1 MSYILDALRRADSE
15 RERGSVPGLHT
26 QPVSIPQADD
36 SPPRGARPWVWL
48 VAGSLLL
55 LLGALAWFLLA
66 RQTLPADRAPLASAS
81 AVPVPAT
88 PTTSTP
94 LAAPTAPATSLSP
107 AASSPALP
115 MPMPMPRPVPSVR
128 KPAPRPAPGV
138 VNAKVP
144 KSSAKLQ
151 AAASA
156 PAGSAP
162 ALAPALAKDA
172 RIYTLNELPDEVRKD
187 LPALQIGGAMYSQT
201 AANRMLIVNGQL
213 FHEGDTL
220 APGLV
225 LEQIKLRSA
234 VLRLKGYRYG
244 ISF

>member
-26 QPVSIPQADD
+26 QSVSMPQADD
-36 SPPRGARPWVWL
+36 STPRGARPWAWL
-48 VAGSLLL
+48 VAGSLPL
-55 LLGALAWFLLA
+55 LLGALAWFLLG
-66 RQTLPADRAPLASAS
+66 RQTLPADRTPLASAS
-81 AVPVPAT
+81 AVPAPVALPTESAT
-88 PTTSTP
+88 P
-94 LAAPTAPATSLSP
+94 LSP
-107 AASSPALP
+107 AASSSALAVP
-115 MPMPMPRPVPSVR
+115 LPKPVPSVR
-128 KPAPRPAPGV
+128 KPALRPAPGV
-138 VNAKVP
+138 VNAKSP
-144 KSSAKLQ
+144 KASAKVQ

-156 PAGSAP
+156 AASA
-162 ALAPALAKDA
+162 ASAPALAKDA

-220 APGLV
+220 APGLT

>member
-15 RERGSVPGLHT
+15 RERERGSVPGLHT
-26 QPVSIPQADD
+26 QSVSMPQADD
-36 SPPRGARPWVWL
+36 STPRGARPWVWL

-55 LLGALAWFLLA
+55 LLGALAWFLLG
-66 RQTLPADRAPLASAS
+66 RQTPPADRMALASAS
-81 AVPVPAT
+81 AVPA
-88 PTTSTP
+88 P
-94 LAAPTAPATSLSP
+94 LALPTASATALSP
-107 AASSPALP
+107 AASSSALAVLLP
-115 MPMPMPRPVPSVR
+115 KPVPSVR
-128 KPAPRPAPGV
+128 KPALRPAAGV
-138 VNAKVP
+138 VNAKGP
-144 KSSAKLQ
+144 KASAKVQ

-156 PAGSAP
+156 AASA
-162 ALAPALAKDA
+162 ASASAPALAKDA

>member
-81 AVPVPAT
+81 AVPVPVPAT
-88 PTTSTP
+88 PTA

-156 PAGSAP
+156 AASA
-162 ALAPALAKDA
+162 ASAPALAKDA

-201 AANRMLIVNGQL
+201 AINRMLIVNGQL

>member
-15 RERGSVPGLHT
+15 RERERGSVPGLHT
-26 QPVSIPQADD
+26 QSVSMPQADD
-36 SPPRGARPWVWL
+36 STPRGARPWVWF

-55 LLGALAWFLLA
+55 LLGALAWFLLG
-66 RQTLPADRAPLASAS
+66 RQTLPANRATLASAS
-81 AVPVPAT
+81 SVPA
-88 PTTSTP
+88 PVA
-94 LAAPTAPATSLSP
+94 LPTASANPLSP
-107 AASSPALP
+107 AASSSALP
-115 MPMPMPRPVPSVR
+115 VPLPKPVPSVR
-128 KPAPRPAPGV
+128 KPALRPAPAV
-138 VNAKVP
+138 VNAKGP
-144 KSSAKLQ
+144 KASAKLQ

-156 PAGSAP
+156 SAGSAP
-162 ALAPALAKDA
+162 ASEKDA

>member
-26 QPVSIPQADD
+26 QPVSLARADD
-36 SPPRGARPWVWL
+36 SPPRGAKRWVWL

-66 RQTLPADRAPLASAS
+66 RQTLPADRMPLASAS

-88 PTTSTP
+88 PTP
-94 LAAPTAPATSLSP
+94 LAPPTAPATSVSP
-107 AASSPALP
+107 AASSPAVPVALP
-115 MPMPMPRPVPSVR
+115 IPVPSVR
-128 KPAPRPAPGV
+128 KPALRTAPAV

-144 KSSAKLQ
+144 KPSAKVQ

-156 PAGSAP
+156 PVASAP
-162 ALAPALAKDA
+162 AFAKDA

-187 LPALQIGGAMYSQT
+187 LPTLLIGGAMYSQT

-220 APGLV
+220 APGLM

>member
-26 QPVSIPQADD
+26 QSVSMPQADD
-36 SPPRGARPWVWL
+36 SPPRGARPWVWF

-55 LLGALAWFLLA
+55 LLGALAWFLLG
-66 RQTLPADRAPLASAS
+66 RQTLPADRMPLASAS
-81 AVPVPAT
+81 AVPVPVALPTASAT
-88 PTTSTP
+88 P
-94 LAAPTAPATSLSP
+94 LSP
-107 AASSPALP
+107 AASSSALAVP
-115 MPMPMPRPVPSVR
+115 LPKPIPSVR
-128 KPAPRPAPGV
+128 KPALRPAPGV
-138 VNAKVP
+138 VNAKGP
-144 KSSAKLQ
+144 KASAKVQ
-151 AAASA
+151 ADASAAAASA
-156 PAGSAP
+156 ASASASAP
-162 ALAPALAKDA
+162 ASAKDA

-220 APGLV
+220 APGLT

>member
-26 QPVSIPQADD
+26 QSVSMPQSDD
-36 SPPRGARPWVWL
+36 STPRGARPWLWL

-55 LLGALAWFLLA
+55 LLGALAWFLPGH
-66 RQTLPADRAPLASAS
+66 QTLPADRAPSASAS
-81 AVPVPAT
+81 AVPAPVVLPTASAT
-88 PTTSTP
+88 PF
-94 LAAPTAPATSLSP
+94 SP
-107 AASSPALP
+107 AVSSSAMAVPVPLP
-115 MPMPMPRPVPSVR
+115 KPVPSVR
-128 KPAPRPAPGV
+128 KPALRPAPAV

-144 KSSAKLQ
+144 KPSAKVQ

-156 PAGSAP
+156 AASA
-162 ALAPALAKDA
+162 ASASAPALAKDA

>member
-81 AVPVPAT
+81 AVPVPVPAT
-88 PTTSTP
+88 PTA

-128 KPAPRPAPGV
+128 KPALRPAPGV

>member
-26 QPVSIPQADD
+26 QSVSMPQADD
-36 SPPRGARPWVWL
+36 STLRGARHWLWL

-55 LLGALAWFLLA
+55 LLGALAWFLLG
-66 RQTLPADRAPLASAS
+66 RQTPPADRMALASAS

-115 MPMPMPRPVPSVR
+115 MPRPVPGVR
-128 KPAPRPAPGV
+128 KPALRPAPGV

-144 KSSAKLQ
+144 KPSAKLQ

-156 PAGSAP
+156 AASA
-162 ALAPALAKDA
+162 ASAPALAKDA